1 MKQDL
6 KILIGIIILLAI
18 GYVGYNYY
26 TNTYAVKDYT
36 ILPEFTLK
44 DLNGDSFTSENIPTD
59 KVKVIIYYNGECEH
73 CQHQAKQI
81 QESIDSFNDVQLFF
95 ISYQETELIKE
106 FATSYDFLERPN
118 ITFLEDKRLDLIST
132 FTIKG
137 FPFILVYSAENKL
150 IEKFEGPTDISKIV
164 SVID

>member
-26 TNTYAVKDYT
+26 RNTYAVKDYT
-36 ILPEFTLK
+36 ILPRFTLK
-44 DLNGDSFTSENIPTD
+44 DLDGNSFTRENVPTD
-59 KVKVIIYYNGECEH
+59 KVKIIIYYNGECDH
-73 CQHQAKQI
+73 CQYQAKQI

-95 ISYQETELIKE
+95 ISYQETEQIKG
-106 FATSYDFLERPN
+106 FATSYDFSEKPN
-118 ITFLEDKRLDLIST
+118 ITFLEDKRLALVST
-132 FTIKG
+132 FNIKA
-137 FPFILVYSAENKL
+137 FPFILIYSPENKL